1 MAVRLRFVGFGV
13 IFLGIGLDSAITA
26 VFSRFQFGSIVLGL
40 VMIGLAGLW
49 FYAASDWIFR
59 QP

>member
-1 MAVRLRFVGFGV
+1 MAVRLRFVGFSV
-13 IFLGIGLDSAITA
+13 ISLGIGLDSAITA

-40 VMIGLAGLW
+40 VMIGLARLW